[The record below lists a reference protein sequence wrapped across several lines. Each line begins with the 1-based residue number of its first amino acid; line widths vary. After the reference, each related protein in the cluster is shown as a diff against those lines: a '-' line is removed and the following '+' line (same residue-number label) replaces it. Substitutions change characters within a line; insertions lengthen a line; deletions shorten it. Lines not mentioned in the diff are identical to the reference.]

1 MTNSKIV
8 FILAREYD
16 TINNS
21 YTLISFRLTNI
32 ESICVVRDTLDKKY
46 KIKVEFKKQVN
57 YHKTAIL
64 NRYDTLDEANEAVA
78 GLMANLDN
86 QQDISVYEFGV

>member
-8 FILAREYD
+8 FILGREYQYSD
-16 TINNS
+16 NS